1 MICLFQERLD
11 KIANPPPGEIPET
24 FDEDFYEDQ
33 KDPMRRTQVIELNKV
48 TKDFKYQEMALEK
61 RLANQISRKQSAYGQ
76 SSMEESFPQCTD
88 SGVTLEEEPSSQS
101 SHSSTEEVRV
111 QRRTSDEVSFS
122 IETRARKQQEL
133 GGTCKQFVSK
143 ASQSTESLLLDEIE
157 KFPSIST
164 RMHSKGRACNPAYLQ
179 AGLLMMAM
187 CNESPN
193 QAVMN
198 MYIMDTVVYKQKR
211 QLPLRLRKDYQ
222 RQLHFLKK
230 YTKAAERGETLLSR
244 IAPDHTL
251 DGASTDDDM
260 EDDSINIGSDQEN
273 ELEAWANDVVDEA
286 VLKPMDADGGMYNLY
301 SNSLLRSVVSLFQAK
316 IVTRK

>member
-1 MICLFQERLD
+1 MD

-33 KDPMRRTQVIELNKV
+33 KDPMKRTRVIELKKV
-48 TKDFKYQEMALEK
+48 AKDFKDQERAVEK
-61 RLANQISRKQSAYGQ
+61 RKLNQMSRKQSAYGQ
-76 SSMEESFPQCTD
+76 PSEESSVQYTD

-111 QRRTSDEVSFS
+111 QQRTSDEVSFS

-133 GGTCKQFVSK
+133 GGSYKQFVSK

-157 KFPSIST
+157 KFPNIST

-211 QLPLRLRKDYQ
+211 KLPLRLRKEYQ
-222 RQLHFLKK
+222 RQLQFLKK
-230 YTKAAERGETLLSR
+230 YTKAAERGGSLLSR
-244 IAPDHTL
+244 IAPDPTL
-251 DGASTDDDM
+251 DGASADDI
-260 EDDSINIGSDQEN
+260 EDDIINTGSDHEN
-273 ELEAWANDVVDEA
+273 ELGAWANDVVDEA
-286 VLKPMDADGGMYNLY
+286 LLKPMDADGGMYNFL
-301 SNSLLRSVVSLFQAK
+301 
-316 IVTRK
+316 